1 VSLKLLLI
9 SVDGTLGHD
18 GAIND
23 GIARDLG
30 RLVKELVAMDVKVAF
45 WSNKTWKINAAEPLA
60 AYFSRISGVDVKL
73 HGLAA
78 DNMPAR
84 STGQSAAPIMQLYGA
99 QPHETMLVGGM
110 EEDMRAAVN
119 NKLLLIRPDWYG
131 AHMDYGFPMSSV
143 SELARFCMVFALRQH
158 PIFWRVRSG
167 SLDISAGGPFS
178 TMNENYAVF
187 GADARAFAKQGRGNP
202 DFWFYFTISSLYFS
216 GLLDG
221 VKYICSYPGHLVDS
235 ADADERGIAATLVRL
250 GKCLNKGYYHDL
262 IVRHTDAPKSQHI
275 KAAERKF
282 GTQLSTIRLNKRP
295 HKNLSEHP
303 NKTDLKI
310 KNETILVVDDF
321 CTSGRS
327 SEAARLY
334 LQAAGATAR
343 LYTWLKTIN
352 TSYEEALGDPGL
364 KAYMP
369 NERGE
374 PERTQAHGYHAA
386 IVAPKAPAEIQEIFE
401 KYVGWKW

>member
-1 VSLKLLLI
+1 MSLKLILV
-9 SVDGTLGHD
+9 SVDGTLSNN
-18 GAIND
+18 GAINIK
-23 GIARDLG
+23 IARDLG
-30 RLVKELVAMDVKVAF
+30 RLVKELAVAGVRVAF
-45 WSNKTWKINAAEPLA
+45 WSNKTWKINDVEPLG
-60 AYFSRISGVDVKL
+60 AYFSGIAGVEVKL

-78 DNMPAR
+78 DGMPGR
-84 STGQSAAPIMQLYGA
+84 STGHSAAPIMELYGA
-99 QPHETMLVGGM
+99 LPHETVLVGGM

-131 AHMDYGFPMSSV
+131 ARMDYGFPMSSV

-158 PIFWRVRSG
+158 PIFWQIRSG

-178 TMNENYAVF
+178 TMNANYAVF
-187 GADARAFAKQGRGNP
+187 GADARAFAKQGKGNP

-221 VKYICSYPGHLVDS
+221 VKYICSYPGHRVGS
-235 ADADERGIAATLVRL
+235 ADEDERGIAAILVRL

-262 IVRHTDAPKSQHI
+262 IVRHSDAPKSQHI
-275 KAAERKF
+275 KAADRKF
-282 GTQLSTIRLNKRP
+282 GPQLSSIRLNKRP
-295 HKNLSEHP
+295 HKNLSAEP

-310 KNETILVVDDF
+310 KNEIVLVVDDF

-334 LQAAGATAR
+334 IEAAGAKAR
-343 LYTWLKTIN
+343 IYTWLKTIN
-352 TSYEEALGDPGL
+352 TSYDQAQGSPPL
-364 KAYMP
+364 KPYAE
-369 NERGE
+369 NAVGE
-374 PERTQAHGYHAA
+374 PAGTISHGYSGA

-401 KYVGWKW
+401 KYSNWAW